1 MARLKVKQI
10 EDFTSAVDGL
20 ISAATADETA
30 SINSL
35 ESVDSVQNLSIDA
48 LQDDAADAIAS
59 INSLEGVASGNNTVN
74 EASIDSLESVD
85 SVQNLSID
93 SLDTLANAN
102 DASIEAI
109 LSGTSVDLDQF
120 VEIVNFVDS
129 MDTVNDNLLSD
140 FIAVANGSIDSLESV
155 DSIQNVSIDS
165 LESDIADLQTA
176 DTRLHQFG
184 TVATTTSFTI
194 PLQVDVSATADTLVF
209 INGHNIHVE
218 DEGIDGW
225 TSPNGTT
232 FNLAGIGYDIDAED
246 HIYVVAP
253 RA

>member
-1 MARLKVKQI
+1 MAQLKVKQI
-10 EDFTSAVDGL
+10 SDFTSAVDGL

-35 ESVDSVQNLSIDA
+35 ESVDSVQDLSIDA

-59 INSLEGVASGNNTVN
+59 INSLEGVASGNNAVN

-93 SLDTLANAN
+93 SLETVIGDETSAREDADTALAA
-102 DASIEAI
+102 
-109 LSGTSVDLDQF
+109 
-120 VEIVNFVDS
+120 
-129 MDTVNDNLLSD
+129 
-140 FIAVANGSIDSLESV
+140 SIDSLESV
-155 DSIQNVSIDS
+155 DSVQNLSIDALQAADGVHDASIDS
-165 LESDIADLQTA
+165 LESVDSVQNLSIDAIESDIADLQVA
-176 DTRLHQFG
+176 DTRLHLFG
-184 TVATTTSFTI
+184 TFVNPTRFELAQ
-194 PLQVDVSATADTLVF
+194 QVDVTATADTLVF

-218 DEGIDGW
+218 AEGLDGW
-225 TSPNGTT
+225 SSVDGQT

-253 RA
+253 RG